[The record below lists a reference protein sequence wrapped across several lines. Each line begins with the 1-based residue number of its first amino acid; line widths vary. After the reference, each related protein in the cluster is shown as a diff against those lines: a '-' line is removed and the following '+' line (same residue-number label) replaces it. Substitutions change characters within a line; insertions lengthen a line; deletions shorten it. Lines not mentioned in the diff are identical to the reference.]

1 MEQFL
6 NMYVCMLSRSS
17 HVHLCATL
25 WTAACQ
31 APLSMGF
38 SRQECQSG
46 LPSPSPG
53 NLPNPGI
60 EPVSF
65 MSPASPGEFFIT
77 SATWEPIYFNML
89 SEKRKMQYCFTF
101 LQVSLMSNLRNWV
114 SASELYP
121 LQYIVSDIY
130 IECMATDMQLEKDL
144 YFSRLFS

>member
-1 MEQFL
+1 ML
-6 NMYVCMLSRSS
+6 NHFSR
-17 HVHLCATL
+17 VQLFVTL
-25 WTAACQ
+25 WTIACQ
-31 APLSMGF
+31 ALLSMGF
-38 SRQECQSG
+38 SMQKYWSG
-46 LPSPSPG
+46 LPCPLPG
-53 NLPNPGI
+53 DLPNSGI

-130 IECMATDMQLEKDL
+130 EECMATDMQLEKDL